1 VAVAPSTRKYAVS
14 QAISVEPPAKP
25 PRVVHDRPPML
36 AIGVMIWL
44 GSELMFFSGL
54 FAAFFSIR
62 ANDHPWPPV
71 GTHLDVLR
79 AGFFTLILVSSSFTM
94 QKAVFDEERYNRR
107 SARIFVVLTLILGVA
122 FLYNQGYEWV
132 TQATRPGTNAYGSLF
147 FIMTGLH
154 GLHVFLGLVAMVF
167 LLGRMKGPAGD
178 PGELSVFQGVSY
190 YWHFV
195 DIVWV
200 GLYSCLFLLK

>member
-1 VAVAPSTRKYAVS
+1 VS
-14 QAISVEPPAKP
+14 QAISVEQPAKP
-25 PRVVHDRPPML
+25 RRIVHDRPPML

-71 GTHLDVLR
+71 GTHLDTIQ
-79 AGFFTLILVSSSFTM
+79 AGVFTAILVSSSFTM
-94 QKAVFDEERYNRR
+94 QKAVFCEERFDRR
-107 SARIFVVLTLILGVA
+107 GARIWVGCTIALGMM
-122 FLYNQGYEWV
+122 FLGNQFYEWV
-132 TQATRPGTNAYGSLF
+132 TQATRWSTNAYGSLF
-147 FIMTGLH
+147 YIMSGLH
-154 GLHVFLGLVAMVF
+154 GLHVALGLVAM
-167 LLGRMKGPAGD
+167 AGD

>member
-1 VAVAPSTRKYAVS
+1 MS
-14 QAISVEPPAKP
+14 QAISVGKATKP
-25 PRVVHDRPPML
+25 PRIRHDRPPLL

-54 FAAFFSIR
+54 FAAFFTIR
-62 ANDHPWPPV
+62 SEHVVWPPA
-71 GTHLDVLR
+71 GTHLDTVR
-79 AGFFTLILVSSSFTM
+79 ALIFTLVLVSSSFTM
-94 QKAVFDEERYNRR
+94 QTAVFAEERYNRR
-107 SARIFVVLTLILGVA
+107 SARIWVAWTIVLGVA
-122 FLYNQGYEWV
+122 FLGNQFSEWLLLP
-132 TQATRPGTNAYGSLF
+132 TRPSTNAYGSLF

-154 GLHVFLGLVAMVF
+154 GLHVFIGLVAMAF

-195 DIVWV
+195 DVVWI
-200 GLYSCLFLLK
+200 GLFSCLFLLK

>member
-1 VAVAPSTRKYAVS
+1 
-14 QAISVEPPAKP
+14 
-25 PRVVHDRPPML
+25 M
-36 AIGVMIWL
+36 
-44 GSELMFFSGL
+44 
-54 FAAFFSIR
+54 AAG
-62 ANDHPWPPV
+62 
-71 GTHLDVLR
+71 GTHLDTIQ
-79 AGFFTLILVSSSFTM
+79 AGIFTLILVSSSFTM
-94 QKAVFDEERYNRR
+94 QKAVFDEER
-107 SARIFVVLTLILGVA
+107 STGGAPGSGWAPPSSSGCMFLG
-122 FLYNQGYEWV
+122 NQVYEWT
-132 TQATRPGTNAYGSLF
+132 TQPTRPSTNAYGSLF

-200 GLYSCLFLLK
+200 GLFSCLFLLK

>member
-1 VAVAPSTRKYAVS
+1 VS
-14 QAISVEPPAKP
+14 QAISAARPAKP
-25 PRVVHDRPPML
+25 PRIVHDRPPML
-36 AIGVMIWL
+36 AIGIMIWL

-79 AGFFTLILVSSSFTM
+79 AGFFTLILVASSFTM
-94 QKAVFDEERYNRR
+94 QTALFAEERFNRR
-107 SARIFVVLTLILGVA
+107 KARIWIGITLVLGAL
-122 FLYNQGYEWV
+122 FLYNQGYEWI

-167 LLGRMKGPAGD
+167 LLGRMRGPAGD
-178 PGELSVFQGVSY
+178 PGELSVFQGISY